1 MKKPDEKTI
10 NPKKNKKDGVKKLL
24 SNAAEQTLDL
34 GRQIGHTV
42 STPFSIAL
50 KGDLGAGKTTLV
62 QGIAKGLG
70 VDGNYYITSP
80 TFNIINEYPAKNH
93 RLCHLDLYRLGSA
106 EELEY
111 IGFDDLAGP
120 DAVIVVEWP
129 ELLEERTFE
138 FDLEIKFEFDA
149 DYNRIISLF
158 PSGHT
163 GVNLVSKLFL

>member
-1 MKKPDEKTI
+1 MKKIISLT
-10 NPKKNKKDGVKKLL
+10 
-24 SNAAEQTLDL
+24 SEQTLDL
-34 GRQIGHTV
+34 GRQIGQAIL
-42 STPFSIAL
+42 SPFAIAL
-50 KGDLGAGKTTLV
+50 KGDLGSGKTTLV
-62 QGIAKGLG
+62 QGLAEGLG
-70 VDGNYYITSP
+70 VGDDYYITSP
-80 TFNIINEYPAKNH
+80 TYTIINEYPARKI

-106 EELEY
+106 DELEY

-129 ELLEERTFE
+129 GFLEEMQYK

-163 GVNLVSKLFL
+163 GINLVSKLFL